1 MRRIFL
7 LCVFMPFA
15 SRSVLWKGVAA
26 VLFLA
31 GIVVSTTENAAQA
44 STCTWTSSAAT
55 ASLSW
60 REVVYGNGRWVAVA
74 SSGALNRVMT
84 SEDGITWTERTA
96 ADDLQWQSVTYGNGL
111 FVAVA
116 QDAGGSASDRVMT
129 SPDGI
134 TWTLRTAAAAN
145 TWTSVTF
152 GNGLFVAV
160 STGGTDRVMT
170 SPDGITWTARPTT
183 ITSTWGSVTYGNG
196 LFVAVADFGGNV
208 MTSPDGITWTART
221 GAASD
226 PWMSVTH
233 GNGLF
238 VAVAQTGAGQV
249 MTSPDGITWTE
260 RTAAADTRWQSVSY
274 GNGLFVAVG
283 RFGLESE
290 RVMTSP
296 DGITWRLETPASDG
310 YWEAV
315 AFGSGLFVAVGF
327 SLAGAGLEV
336 MTSGCSV
343 PLVPVTFDGNGG
355 SGSMSAQTSSSA
367 TNLIANAFT
376 RAGYTFAGWNT
387 AANGS
392 GTPYANSASYPFT
405 ANATLYAQW
414 SGNTLTVV
422 TEEDGSSGVADA
434 STTTGALMDSPGTP
448 SRAGYVF
455 AGWSMT
461 PAGATVSFPYAHGQT
476 SNFTLYAQWS
486 GNLPATGGMW
496 GVTVVWAFMLLV
508 AGVGLFGARRR
519 VMYSLGGR

>member
-1 MRRIFL
+1 MDSKANYVSLRVMRRIFL
-7 LCVFMPFA
+7 LCLFMPFA

-145 TWTSVTF
+145 TWTSVTL

-160 STGGTDRVMT
+160 SNGGTDR
-170 SPDGITWTARPTT
+170 
-183 ITSTWGSVTYGNG
+183 
-196 LFVAVADFGGNV
+196 
-208 MTSPDGITWTART
+208 
-221 GAASD
+221 
-226 PWMSVTH
+226 
-233 GNGLF
+233 
-238 VAVAQTGAGQV
+238 V

-486 GNLPATGGMW
+486 GNTL
-496 GVTVVWAFMLLV
+496 TVVTEENGGSAV
-508 AGVGLFGARRR
+508 ADASTTTGALMDSPGTPSRAEY
-519 VMYSLGGR
+519 VFAGWSMTPAGATVSFPYAHGQTSNFTM